1 MGLFKRR
8 NSDETTNQVKI
19 LYTTD
24 IHGSDVIFKKFLNAG
39 KIYKVNYLII
49 GGDIAG
55 KSLTPVI
62 DLGEGKYLIDGR
74 SVGRE
79 GLKEITAEI
88 RKQGNYYTIVDRRD
102 YEEMK
107 HDKRKVDE
115 AFKIAMIEVVRS
127 WSQIAEEKLKDVNI
141 PLYVN
146 LGNDDP
152 LYLFDVIDESK
163 VMRRCEGQVI
173 NLDKYEMI
181 SFGYVNP
188 TPWNTPREMP
198 EDKLYSALKNEA
210 SKISNMENAIFNI
223 HAPPY
228 NTNLDNAPL
237 LTPELKPVIKGGEI
251 VMNHVGSISVR
262 RIIEEEQPLLGLHGH
277 IHESRGFDKIGRTLI
292 LNPGSEHNEG
302 ILHAAYIILENGKV
316 KAHQFII
323 G

>member
-1 MGLFKRR
+1 MGLFKRKEQEP
-8 NSDETTNQVKI
+8 SGDLVKI

-39 KIYKVNYLII
+39 KIYKVDFLII

-55 KSLTPVI
+55 KSLTPI
-62 DLGEGKYLIDGR
+62 IELGEGKYEVDG
-74 SVGRE
+74 STVGRE
-79 GLKEITAEI
+79 GLQEIMNEI
-88 RKQGNYYTIVDRRD
+88 RKQGNYYVIVDRKELEAMR
-102 YEEMK
+102 E
-107 HDKRKVDE
+107 DKRKVDE
-115 AFKIAMIEVVRS
+115 AFKTAMVEVVRN
-127 WSQIAEEKLKDVNI
+127 WGRIAEEKLKDTNI

-163 VMRRCEGQVI
+163 IMRRCEDMVV
-173 NLDKYEMI
+173 NLSGYEMI

-188 TPWNTPREMP
+188 TPWNTPREMK
-198 EDKLYSALKNEA
+198 EEEIYARLKEEA
-210 SKISNMENAIFNI
+210 KKVSSMEKAIFNV

-228 NTNLDNAPL
+228 NTNLDNAPML
-237 LTPELKPVIKGGEI
+237 DSNLKPVIKGGEI
-251 VMNHVGSISVR
+251 VMTHVGSQSVR
-262 RIIEEEQPLLGLHGH
+262 RVIEEEQPLLGIHGH
-277 IHESRGFDKIGRTLI
+277 IHESRGFDKLGRTLV

-302 ILHAAYIILENGKV
+302 ILHAAYIVLEKGKI